1 MTDLLGEPDSGI
13 EKVRQVVHVA
23 IHPKYVNNI
32 PLGLVNYFNKQINQW
47 HPQLNGILAGY
58 GRLQL
63 KRPTGALDEEAH
75 LHLDVQS
82 DFWLFRP
89 LIGRQLKGVV
99 SKKSNTHVS
108 VLLHG
113 VFSVPCH
120 KPHNVN
126 DWWGAKA
133 KLKQAVRLTVLKTDM
148 SQKVPFIMGSLNN
161 IGIGGSAAALE
172 ISFEETVPSPRVEE
186 FSDNEW
192 SEITSTEV
200 NTSKKAKKS
209 RKKADTSVV
218 DETPEDPSEAD
229 KTKDQLISSLLNE
242 SNTSKKAK
250 KSRKSKNNSVLAE
263 EPSEV
268 KTTTLEDASE
278 VDKTKELL
286 ISSLL
291 NESMTKK
298 KKKKKDKE
306 LSVEVP
312 MPQSPSKR
320 KSVSPIKE
328 TPARKKSK
336 KEMSFDASTPIV
348 EKAVV
353 ENGDDSI
360 NQEPKTVLEPKKK
373 KDKKEKK
380 KKAELSSAQ
389 DALIMQMLKNL
400 HPKK

>member
-1 MTDLLGEPDSGI
+1 M
-13 EKVRQVVHVA
+13 A

-192 SEITSTEV
+192 SEITNTEV
-200 NTSKKAKKS
+200 
-209 RKKADTSVV
+209 
-218 DETPEDPSEAD
+218 
-229 KTKDQLISSLLNE
+229 
-242 SNTSKKAK
+242 NTSKKAK

-320 KSVSPIKE
+320 KSISPIKE